1 MSEAHMDDAQQEKK
15 PKKTWDEFVNGSL
28 VELFYAN
35 KLKTLTAED
44 ENGNKAKLTIKMIEK
59 QEALKVELSSTQYH

>member
-1 MSEAHMDDAQQEKK
+1 MSEAHMDDVQQEKK